1 MKPYNFILT
10 LTLLALASVPSHA
23 DDVKV
28 SKEREALR
36 RAQSALRTAT
46 EQQQTLQADK
56 TQLQQEKDKLEKSLT
71 AARGLEQVNSAR
83 LKAATQRAEALEN
96 ELQASKQAQQMLQ
109 SGSQLREQELQQQ
122 LLAARRESAEHLQS
136 ARALTALLEHSTQA
150 LADAETKNH
159 QLYAVGQE
167 LIQRYLG
174 RSKVDVATLG
184 DPFLGLS
191 AVKLEDQAEQMRSQ
205 LEAQRIR

>member
-1 MKPYNFILT
+1 MKLHNVIVT
-10 LTLLALASVPSHA
+10 LTLIALSSLPAHA
-23 DDVKV
+23 DDAKV

-46 EQQQTLQADK
+46 EQQQSLQADK
-56 TQLQQEKDKLEKSLT
+56 AQLQQEKDKLEKSLS
-71 AARGLEQVNSAR
+71 AARGQEQGNTAR
-83 LKAATQRAEALEN
+83 LKAATQRVEALEA
-96 ELQASKQAQQMLQ
+96 ELQASKQAQQTLLA
-109 SGSQLREQELQQQ
+109 SSQTHEQELQQQ
-122 LLAARRESAEHLQS
+122 LLATRRESAEHLQS

-150 LADAETKNH
+150 LADAEAKNH
-159 QLYAVGQE
+159 KLYAVGQE

-174 RSKVDVATLG
+174 RSTVDVATLG